1 MILRYSF
8 KSILFFC
15 FIKAIF
21 PLINYDDEPSVP
33 KGILSQLPSS
43 HLFIH
48 WVPAKL
54 QNRVMPYGENR
65 CQLQLLFLFWLLL
78 TCISTNGTDDSVDA
92 IPLLLIHGLCAD
104 VVPNKLRRLRVS
116 YPEPC
121 RLPEPVRSSAGLWII
136 FLCLYLLIMLPL
148 SPSPFPTVGYL
159 SAVSPD
165 HTLFLSSE
173 SYISPWATC
182 RQSLLATA
190 SS

>member
-1 MILRYSF
+1 MILGYSF

-78 TCISTNGTDDSVDA
+78 TCISTNGTMIQWTLYHCCSYMAFVLTSFLINFVVYGFLIQNPADSLNPSEVQQDS
-92 IPLLLIHGLCAD
+92 GLFFFVFIFWLCCRFHHRLFRPSD
-104 VVPNKLRRLRVS
+104 IFQQFLRIILYSCLQNRI
-116 YPEPC
+116 YHPEQ
-121 RLPEPVRSSAGLWII
+121 LAGNH
-136 FLCLYLLIMLPL
+136 Y
-148 SPSPFPTVGYL
+148 
-159 SAVSPD
+159 
-165 HTLFLSSE
+165 
-173 SYISPWATC
+173 
-182 RQSLLATA
+182 
-190 SS
+190 